1 MPVYVYVNTNT
12 RLTGGFLSIPGTRYG
27 HAALGFENSESI
39 DGVNNFYISWYPA
52 SVNDE
57 RTYDLNYK
65 RGGKVEAAKAVL
77 RGNASRVDPTTDY
90 ASEPESFKNHC
101 VRVEIPCIGE
111 IASAPGVG
119 LNAKRMEQWWK
130 ISKDNVM
137 SKFSLISKSKNCA
150 STVMAAL
157 WAGGSETYESYSRVV
172 WVSPRDTLIYA
183 QAIKKE
189 IEKKA
194 KLVSE
199 TAILMHN
206 HEGANQ
212 THSAAERKKL
222 QKRNDLDTKLAK
234 ARPAIAGEARGPANT
249 HGKDDLMSLAEW
261 KALSKVEMSWST
273 GFARRKEQVKN
284 IDKKLEA
291 YERTSWE
298 RDYPAKAKLIVEML
312 QEVRDHM
319 TQKAHSKRANAVMIL
334 AGQLMTVFKSV
345 ADYETIHKDEMER
358 IRIKEAAAAKATEP
372 PPPPF
377 VLTEHEKTIR
387 KIMILIQGHPDAK
400 RYYDSNLVATLQ
412 YNLYRTSKYESHA
425 SCLKDQLGNVIV
437 TQGSIDA
444 IPDQLVQG
452 REFDATRD
460 DADAYTYEYKQ
471 FRRQA
476 PT

>member
-1 MPVYVYVNTNT
+1 MPVCVFVNTNT
-12 RLTGGFLSIPGTRYG
+12 KITGGFLAIPGTRYG

-52 SVNDE
+52 DDHYE
-57 RTYDLNYK
+57 WTYNLNYK
-65 RGGKVEAAKAVL
+65 RGGKVDAAKAVQH
-77 RGNASRVDPTTDY
+77 GNASRVAPVTDY
-90 ASEPESFKNHC
+90 WSEPESFKNHC
-101 VRVEIPCIGE
+101 VMVEIPCIGE
-111 IASAPGVG
+111 IATAPGVG
-119 LNAKRMEQWWK
+119 LNAKRMEQWWT
-130 ISKDNVM
+130 ISKANVM

-183 QAIKKE
+183 QAVKKD
-189 IEKKA
+189 IEKTA

-199 TAILMHN
+199 TAILMQN

-212 THSAAERKKL
+212 TLSAADRKKL
-222 QKRNDLDTKLAK
+222 QKRNDLDTKLAN
-234 ARPAIAGEARGPANT
+234 ARPAIAGESRGPANT

-284 IDKKLEA
+284 IDKKLEV
-291 YERTSWE
+291 YERLSWE

-319 TQKAHSKRANAVMIL
+319 TQKAHSRRANAVMIL
-334 AGQLMTVFKSV
+334 AGQLITVFKSV
-345 ADYETIHKDEMER
+345 ADYEVIHKAELDR
-358 IRIKEAAAAKATEP
+358 IRIKEAAAARAAEP

-377 VLTEHEKTIR
+377 VLTEHEKTVR
-387 KIMILIQGHPDAK
+387 KIMILIEGHPDAQ
-400 RYYDSNLVATLQ
+400 RYYDSRLVAALQ
-412 YNLYRTSKYESHA
+412 YNLYRTPKYESHA
-425 SCLKDQLGNVIV
+425 SCLKDQRGNVIV

-452 REFDATRD
+452 REFDPTRE
-460 DADAYTYEYKQ
+460 DADAYTYEYK
-471 FRRQA
+471 FGFQA

>member
-1 MPVYVYVNTNT
+1 
-12 RLTGGFLSIPGTRYG
+12 
-27 HAALGFENSESI
+27 
-39 DGVNNFYISWYPA
+39 
-52 SVNDE
+52 
-57 RTYDLNYK
+57 
-65 RGGKVEAAKAVL
+65 
-77 RGNASRVDPTTDY
+77 
-90 ASEPESFKNHC
+90 
-101 VRVEIPCIGE
+101 
-111 IASAPGVG
+111 
-119 LNAKRMEQWWK
+119 MEQWWT
-130 ISKDNVM
+130 ISKANVM

-172 WVSPRDTLIYA
+172 WVSPSDTLIYA
-183 QAIKKE
+183 QAVKKE
-189 IEKKA
+189 IEKTA

-199 TAILMHN
+199 TAILMQN

-212 THSAAERKKL
+212 TLSAADRKKL
-222 QKRNDLDTKLAK
+222 QKRNDLDTKLAN
-234 ARPAIAGEARGPANT
+234 ARPAIAGESRGPANT

-291 YERTSWE
+291 YERLSWE

-319 TQKAHSKRANAVMIL
+319 TQKAHSRRANAVMIL
-334 AGQLMTVFKSV
+334 AGQLITVFKSV
-345 ADYETIHKDEMER
+345 ADYEVIHKAELDR
-358 IRIKEAAAAKATEP
+358 IRIKEAAAARAAEP

-377 VLTEHEKTIR
+377 VLTEHEKTVR
-387 KIMILIQGHPDAK
+387 KIMILIEGHPDAQ
-400 RYYDSNLVATLQ
+400 RYYDSRLVAALQ
-412 YNLYRTSKYESHA
+412 YNLYRTPKYESHA
-425 SCLKDQLGNVIV
+425 SCLKDQRGNVIV

-452 REFDATRD
+452 REFDPTRE
-460 DADAYTYEYKQ
+460 DADAYTYEYK
-471 FRRQA
+471 FRFQA

>member
-1 MPVYVYVNTNT
+1 MPVCVFVNTNT
-12 RLTGGFLSIPGTRYG
+12 KITGGFLAIPGTRYG

-52 SVNDE
+52 DDHYE
-57 RTYDLNYK
+57 WTYNLNYK
-65 RGGKVEAAKAVL
+65 RGGKVDAAKAVQH
-77 RGNASRVDPTTDY
+77 GNASRVAPVTDY
-90 ASEPESFKNHC
+90 WSEPESFKNHC
-101 VRVEIPCIGE
+101 VMVEIPCIGE
-111 IASAPGVG
+111 IATAPGVG
-119 LNAKRMEQWWK
+119 LNAKRMEQWWT
-130 ISKDNVM
+130 ISKANVM

-183 QAIKKE
+183 QAVKKD
-189 IEKKA
+189 IEKTA

-199 TAILMHN
+199 TAILMQN

-212 THSAAERKKL
+212 TLSAADRKKL
-222 QKRNDLDTKLAK
+222 QKRNDLDTKLAN
-234 ARPAIAGEARGPANT
+234 ARPAIAGESRGPANT

-284 IDKKLEA
+284 IDKKLEV
-291 YERTSWE
+291 YERLSWE

-319 TQKAHSKRANAVMIL
+319 TQKAHSRRANAVMIL
-334 AGQLMTVFKSV
+334 AGQLITVFKSV
-345 ADYETIHKDEMER
+345 ADYEVIHKAELDR
-358 IRIKEAAAAKATEP
+358 IRIKEAAAARAAEP

-377 VLTEHEKTIR
+377 VLTEHEKTVR
-387 KIMILIQGHPDAK
+387 KIMILIEGHPDAQ
-400 RYYDSNLVATLQ
+400 RYYDSRLVAALQ
-412 YNLYRTSKYESHA
+412 YNLYRTPKYESHA
-425 SCLKDQLGNVIV
+425 SCLKDQRGNVIV

-452 REFDATRD
+452 REFDPTRE
-460 DADAYTYEYKQ
+460 DADAYTYEYK
-471 FRRQA
+471 FRFQA

>member
-1 MPVYVYVNTNT
+1 MPVCVFVNTNT
-12 RLTGGFLSIPGTRYG
+12 AITGGFLAIPGTRYG

-52 SVNDE
+52 DDYDE
-57 RTYDLNYK
+57 RAYNLNYK
-65 RGGKVEAAKAVL
+65 RGKVDAAKAVQ
-77 RGNASRVDPTTDY
+77 RGNASRVAPVTDY
-90 ASEPESFKNHC
+90 WSEPESFKNHC
-101 VRVEIPCIGE
+101 VMVEIPCIGE
-111 IASAPGVG
+111 IATAPGVG
-119 LNAKRMEQWWK
+119 LNAKRMEQWWT
-130 ISKDNVM
+130 ISKTNVM

-183 QAIKKE
+183 QAVKKD
-189 IEKKA
+189 IEKTA

-199 TAILMHN
+199 TAILMQN

-212 THSAAERKKL
+212 TLSAADRKKL
-222 QKRNDLDTKLAK
+222 QKRNDLDTKLAN
-234 ARPAIAGEARGPANT
+234 ARPAIAGESRGPANT

-284 IDKKLEA
+284 IDKKLEV
-291 YERTSWE
+291 YERLSWE

-319 TQKAHSKRANAVMIL
+319 TQKAHSRRANAVMIL
-334 AGQLMTVFKSV
+334 AGQLITVFKSV
-345 ADYETIHKDEMER
+345 ADYEVIHKAELDR
-358 IRIKEAAAAKATEP
+358 IRIKEAAAARAAEP

-377 VLTEHEKTIR
+377 VLTEHEKTVR
-387 KIMILIQGHPDAK
+387 KIMILIEGHTDAQ
-400 RYYDSNLVATLQ
+400 RYYDSRLVAALQ
-412 YNLYRTSKYESHA
+412 YNLYRTPKYESHA
-425 SCLKDQLGNVIV
+425 SCLKDQRGNVIV

-452 REFDATRD
+452 REFDPTRE
-460 DADAYTYEYKQ
+460 DADAYTYEYK
-471 FRRQA
+471 FRFQA